1 MNWLDVCLPFTKQHE
16 GCRLEAYPD
25 PVSGGDPI
33 TIGYG
38 ATGPDIVLGTV
49 WTQEQADADL
59 SSRLQALGDQVDSEV
74 QIALSDN
81 QKAAVVDFCYNV
93 GFHAFA
99 NSTMASCLNQNDIS
113 GASEQFARWNKAGGQ
128 VVQGLVNRRAA
139 EAELFN
145 TP

>member
-1 MNWLDVCLPFTKQHE
+1 MSWLDVCLPFTKQHE
-16 GCRLEAYPD
+16 GCSLTSYWDAFGK
-25 PVSGGDPI
+25 VW
-33 TIGYG
+33 TIGFG
-38 ATGPDIVLGTV
+38 ATGPDITEGTV
-49 WTQEQADADL
+49 WTQDQADADL
-59 SSRLQALGDQVDSEV
+59 SGRLQALGDQVDSEV